1 MRSLYSSGSLGISVK
16 MVARELAK
24 YGLDLLGVQV
34 VRWDKNVTALT
45 EVCTLRKTE

>member
-1 MRSLYSSGSLGISVK
+1 VR

-34 VRWDKNVTALT
+34 VRWDKSVRILH
-45 EVCTLRKTE
+45 